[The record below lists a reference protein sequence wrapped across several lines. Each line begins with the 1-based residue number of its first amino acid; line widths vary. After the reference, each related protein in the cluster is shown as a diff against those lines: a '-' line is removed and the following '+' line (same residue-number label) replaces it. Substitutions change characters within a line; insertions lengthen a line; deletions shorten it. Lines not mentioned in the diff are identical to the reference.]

1 MKFMNV
7 ESGNFSGRYM
17 EEAGAEGAAEG
28 VTDGDTDDSTIEDIK
43 LGDETN
49 TDDGV
54 KLSDDDKEG
63 SEAKEADVAPE
74 EYAEFDMPEGVEL
87 DGELL
92 EAATPLFKEL
102 NLTQEQAQKLVSF
115 QAEQTQKVG
124 DALAQQ
130 HIDQVGEWKTQLRA
144 DKDIGGDKLEAALGD
159 AKAFLKA
166 NGDPALTKYLDD
178 TGLSNNPLLIKA
190 FAKFGALTKED
201 NPGDSRVAGDNNAD
215 PEQARL
221 DRMYSNSK

>member
-1 MKFMNV
+1 MKFMNIAA
-7 ESGNFSGRYM
+7 GNFDGRYM
-17 EEAGAEGAAEG
+17 EEASADGAADG
-28 VTDGDTDDSTIEDIK
+28 VTDGGTDDSAIDDVK
-43 LGDETN
+43 LGDEQDTN
-49 TDDGV
+49 DGV
-54 KLSDDDKEG
+54 KLGDDDKEG
-63 SEAKEADVAPE
+63 SDAKEADTAPE

-87 DGELL
+87 DGGLL

-124 DALAQQ
+124 EAMAQQ
-130 HIDQVGEWKTQLRA
+130 HVDQVNEWKTQLHA

-159 AKAFLKA
+159 AKTFLKV

-201 NPGDSRVAGDNNAD
+201 NPGDSRVAGDSNAD